1 MKRFINSIVFLNV
14 LIGLCVCSH
23 NPSQPNE
30 EIQLDLSVAEQQ
42 LTTAD
47 NQFGLKLFKNLAAD
61 TDSNIFISPLSVSMA
76 LGMTYNGAAG
86 ETRAALHQTLA
97 YGELTPAEI
106 NQSYQSLIKALSNLD
121 SKVKF
126 NIANSIW
133 YKEEY
138 EIKTE
143 FIETNQHYFDA
154 VVEALDFNSTGATDI
169 INDWVSEETNGKIE
183 ELVQPPIDPLALMF
197 LINAIYFKG
206 NWTYQFD
213 PKETQ
218 PETFYVPDGSES
230 SCPMMSIKSDFDF
243 FENNQLQIIELP
255 YGKGTFNMTVILPRG
270 HVQLDSLIQALD
282 TATLEG
288 WLAQLQQQTV
298 NLRLPK
304 FKLEYEQVLNQVLK
318 DMGMAIAFSGK
329 EADFSNM
336 LDLTHIPLNLFIS
349 EVKHKS
355 FLEVDEK
362 GTEAAAATSVE
373 MRFTSVPSEPYM
385 IVDHPFIFTIREQQ
399 SGTILF
405 IGKITNP
412 QE

>member
-1 MKRFINSIVFLNV
+1 MKRFLNLIVFSSV

-23 NPSQPNE
+23 NPSQPND

-86 ETRAALHQTLA
+86 ETRAAMHQTLA
-97 YGELTPAEI
+97 YGELTTAEI

-121 SKVKF
+121 NKVKF

-133 YKEEY
+133 YKEGCEL
-138 EIKTE
+138 KTE

-154 VVEALDFNSTGATDI
+154 IVEALDFNSSEVTDI
-169 INDWVSEETNGKIE
+169 INDWISEETNGKIE
-183 ELVQPPIDPLALMF
+183 ELVQPPIDPLTLMF

-213 PKETQ
+213 SEETQ
-218 PETFYVPDGSES
+218 LEPFYLEDGSEVN
-230 SCPMMSIKSDFDF
+230 CPLMRLKTDFEY
-243 FENNQLQIIELP
+243 FETDQFQIIDLP
-255 YGKGTFNMTVILPRG
+255 YGQGTFSMTVILPNSDV
-270 HVQLDSLIQALD
+270 HLNSLIQALD
-282 TATLEG
+282 TETFHD
-288 WLAQLQQQTV
+288 WLTQLQRQTV

-304 FKLEYEQVLNQVLK
+304 FKLEYEKVLNQVLK
-318 DMGMAIAFSGK
+318 DMGIAIAFSGD

-336 LDLTHIPLNLFIS
+336 IDLTHTPLNLYIS

-355 FLEVDEK
+355 FIEVDEK

-373 MRFTSVPSEPYM
+373 MRCTSVPSEPYM
-385 IVDHPFIFTIREQQ
+385 IVNRPFIFTIREHQ

-412 QE
+412 HA